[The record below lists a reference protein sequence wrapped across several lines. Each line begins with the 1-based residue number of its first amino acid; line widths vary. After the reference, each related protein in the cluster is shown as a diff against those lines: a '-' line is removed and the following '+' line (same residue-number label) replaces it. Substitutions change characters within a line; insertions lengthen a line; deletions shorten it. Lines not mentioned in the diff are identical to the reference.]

1 MKMVSFL
8 FRSSKRT
15 LIFALIAGI
24 IAGSSET
31 AMIALLTGLLN
42 VSAPPGWNVVWS
54 FVSLCL
60 IMLISGIVSQIL
72 LIRLAQHTVFEL
84 RTRLSRQILAT
95 PLRDLETIGA
105 HRLLAILSEDV
116 NVLAMTIAAS
126 PALCTNLAVLVG
138 SLIYLG
144 WLSGSVL
151 AIVLLFMALGVLS
164 YQLPVKRAS
173 YFLKH
178 SREEQDTLFK
188 HFRALTDGIK
198 ELKLNQE
205 RRSAF
210 LTEDL
215 DRSAATLKRW
225 LSTGLMTLAAAS
237 QWGQL
242 LFILLVALLIFV
254 LPTMAEINRATLT
267 GSAFVVLYLMTPLNT
282 IMSLLPNLGR
292 SAVILEKVDRLGLS
306 LTPAVFETASG
317 SSFPPPMSWQ
327 RLELVGV
334 THSYHREREDGAF
347 VVGPIDLAFRP
358 GEVVFLVGGNGSGK
372 TTFAKLLTGLY
383 APEAGTIYLDGQPIG
398 EADQERYRQI
408 FSTVFSDF
416 YLFTRLPRDHDG
428 ALDERARSYLMQLQL
443 DHKVQISDGRLSTTD
458 LSQGQRKRLALLTA
472 YLEDR
477 TFYVFDEW
485 AADQDP
491 LFKDLFYTKLLPDL
505 KAQGKT
511 VLTISHDDHYFHVA
525 DRIIRLDYGTI
536 SSDQGIDDW
545 RGDQAAYQPA
555 HA

>member
-8 FRSSKRT
+8 FQSSKRT
-15 LIFALIAGI
+15 VIFALLVGV

-42 VSAPPGWNVVWS
+42 VGAPPGWNVIWS
-54 FVSLCL
+54 FVGLCL
-60 IMLISGIVSQIL
+60 VMLISGIVSQVL

-95 PLRDLETIGA
+95 PLRQLETIGA

-138 SLIYLG
+138 CLLYLG
-144 WLSGSVL
+144 WLSGTVL
-151 AIVLLFMALGVLS
+151 MIVLLFMLLGVLS
-164 YQLPVKRAS
+164 YQIPVKQAS

-178 SREEQDTLFK
+178 SREEQDTLFR
-188 HFRALTDGIK
+188 HFRLLTDGIK
-198 ELKLNQE
+198 ELKLSRE

-210 LTEDL
+210 LSQDL
-215 DRSAATLKRW
+215 DQSAKSLKHWLSAA
-225 LSTGLMTLAAAS
+225 LMTLAAAS

-242 LFILLVALLIFV
+242 LFILLVALLIFA
-254 LPTMAEINRATLT
+254 LPNFADINPNTLT

-292 SAVILEKVDRLGLS
+292 SAVILEKVNSLGLS
-306 LTPAVFETASG
+306 LTPAAFEEPAAGPPT
-317 SSFPPPMSWQ
+317 SSPAWQ

-334 THSYHREREDGAF
+334 THTYHREHEDGSFA
-347 VVGPIDLAFRP
+347 VGPIDLVFRP

-383 APEAGTIYLDGQPIG
+383 TPEVGAIYLNGEQIR

-416 YLFTRLPRDHDG
+416 CLFTRLPTSRDG
-428 ALDERARSYLMQLQL
+428 SLDDQARDYLKQLQL
-443 DHKVQISDGRLSTTD
+443 DHKVQINDGQLSTTD
-458 LSQGQRKRLALLTA
+458 LSQGQRKRLTLLTA

-477 TFYVFDEW
+477 SFYVFDEW

-491 LFKDLFYTKLLPDL
+491 LFKELFYTKLLPDL

-511 VLTISHDDHYFHVA
+511 VLAISHDDHYFHIA
-525 DRIIRLDYGTI
+525 DRIIRLDYGNI

-545 RGDQAAYQPA
+545 RSERGTHQTA

>member
-15 LIFALIAGI
+15 VIFALVAGI

-31 AMIALLTGLLN
+31 AMIALLTGLLD
-42 VSAPPGWNVVWS
+42 VSAPPSWNVVWS

-60 IMLISGIVSQIL
+60 VMLISGIVSQIL

-84 RTRLSRQILAT
+84 RTRLSRQILGT
-95 PLRDLETIGA
+95 PLRQLEMIGA
-105 HRLLAILSEDV
+105 HRLLAVLSEDV
-116 NVLAMTIAAS
+116 NVLAMTIAAG
-126 PALCTNLAVLVG
+126 PALCTSLAVLIG
-138 SLIYLG
+138 CLLYLG
-144 WLSGSVL
+144 WLSSSVL
-151 AIVLLFMALGVLS
+151 VLVLLFMALGVLS

-178 SREEQDTLFK
+178 SREEQDTLFQ

-198 ELKLNQE
+198 ELKLNRE
-205 RRSAF
+205 RQSAF
-210 LTEDL
+210 LVQDL
-215 DRSAATLKRW
+215 DQSAGLLKRW
-225 LSTGLMTLAAAS
+225 LSAGLITLSAAS

-254 LPTMAEINRATLT
+254 LPNLIDINQATLT

-292 SAVILEKVDRLGLS
+292 SAVILEKVERLGLS
-306 LTPAVFETASG
+306 LTPAVFESPASQPAPASG
-317 SSFPPPMSWQ
+317 WE

-334 THSYHREREDGAF
+334 THTYHREREDGSF
-347 VVGPIDLAFRP
+347 VMGPLDLVFRP

-383 APEAGTIYLDGQPIG
+383 TPEGGVIYLDGEKIC

-416 YLFTRLPRDHDG
+416 YLFTRLPRGCDG
-428 ALDERARSYLMQLQL
+428 ALDDRAHSYLMELQL
-443 DHKVQISDGRLSTTD
+443 DHKVEINDGQLSTTD

-505 KAQGKT
+505 KRQGKT
-511 VLTISHDDHYFHVA
+511 VLVISHDDHYFHVA

-536 SSDQGIDDW
+536 SSDQGTNTW
-545 RGDQAAYQPA
+545 RTERVGFPTG